1 MWNVK
6 ENEFN
11 NSPYTNF
18 CPVGGCNNNYDRIGV
33 LCEYLL
39 TELPNLDKKEKGSN
53 NDVNQN
59 YEYFFMWLGAKFR
72 NIVRKPSLSI
82 SDYYEDVIV
91 QSGGNFNCWDKLDS
105 KYLKGSNL
113 SMMTS
118 LYSLLTNICKAVV
131 ENEIS
136 QFNIEK
142 FKTNDLKCYGIYK
155 LINDEKNKC
164 YPYIQLLTDLKTKYD
179 EYRNLAIKEVLKKD
193 NYNLTF
199 LPIGNDYSQKDL
211 LFQSNGCI
219 KLHEFFGQPRQK
231 PKPKIPPDDSE
242 TKKESQPS
250 NTGEELDFEKIK
262 DYSVQI
268 FKKFSPL
275 FNHAATRIDHHMR
288 NMVTSN
294 FNDMVGIGA
303 KYLKG
308 IEKVKFPKFQILGPN
323 NKEKESE
330 KSKKEKVE
338 PPTLPQTI
346 GGTTVCSDNILSKV
360 VNVPGCNL
368 MGLNRN
374 ITRFLSFKFEENKL
388 AIIAL
393 TVVSITI
400 VLAIVYW
407 YLYYGCGKPM
417 KKKKMGNKIINLVDE
432 KGREKRIISPIYRKR
447 GVKTYMDSDYEEKTT
462 IVIINPYDEKNISI
476 QRIKHP
482 SLKITLLNTY
492 KRIYVNPSPF
502 INLFFLF
509 IKKIQFFRVI
519 NRIININSYF
529 IMSKF
534 MLNFYNLIIFWV
546 CKC

>member
-1 MWNVK
+1 MS
-6 ENEFN
+6 F
-11 NSPYTNF
+11 SST
-18 CPVGGCNNNYDRIGV
+18 RRSM
-33 LCEYLL
+33 
-39 TELPNLDKKEKGSN
+39 KEKGSN

-59 YEYFFMWLGAKFR
+59 YEYVFMWLGDKFR
-72 NIVRKPSLSI
+72 NIVRDPSFSI

-91 QSGGNFNCWDKLDS
+91 KSGANFNCWDKLDS

-199 LPIGNDYSQKDL
+199 LPIGNDDSQKDL

-219 KLHEFFGQPRQK
+219 KLHGFFGQPRQK

-242 TKKESQPS
+242 TKKETQPS
-250 NTGEELDFEKIK
+250 NIGEELNFEKIK

-268 FKKFSPL
+268 FDKYSPQL
-275 FNHAATRIDHHMR
+275 IHTATSIENHIRD
-288 NMVTSN
+288 MVRYN
-294 FNDMVGIGA
+294 FINIVGIGS
-303 KYLKG
+303 KYIKA
-308 IEKVKFPKFQILGPN
+308 IENVKLPKFQILGPN

-330 KSKKEKVE
+330 KSKKEKVN
-338 PPTLPQTI
+338 PPTPPQTTQ
-346 GGTTVCSDNILSKV
+346 GTTVSSDNILSKV

-374 ITRFLSFKFEENKL
+374 ITRFMSFKFEGNNV

-400 VLAIVYW
+400 VLAIVHW
-407 YLYYGCGKPM
+407 YLYYGCRKPM

-432 KGREKRIISPIYRKR
+432 KGREKRIISPIDRKR
-447 GVKTYMDSDYEEKTT
+447 GVKTNIDSDYEEKAT

-476 QRIKHP
+476 QRIKPP

-492 KRIYVNPSPF
+492 KYIYFNPSPF
-502 INLFFLF
+502 INLFFLL
-509 IKKIQFFRVI
+509 IFFVYKR
-519 NRIININSYF
+519 
-529 IMSKF
+529 K
-534 MLNFYNLIIFWV
+534 
-546 CKC
+546 